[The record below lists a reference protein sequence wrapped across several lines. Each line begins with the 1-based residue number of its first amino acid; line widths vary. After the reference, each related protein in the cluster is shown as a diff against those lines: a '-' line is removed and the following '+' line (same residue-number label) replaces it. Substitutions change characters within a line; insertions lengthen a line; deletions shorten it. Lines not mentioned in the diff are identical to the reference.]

1 MHSLAPGDKEAS
13 LTCITRMAFADVFIK
28 RWTTLCGCEMCAW
41 HHHVNTDIDDIL
53 YKSSSVCMLYVFLH
67 LDKTCFCQNGSCVVW
82 ISNTF
87 HLLTWRGTIWSY
99 SIVALLLGSAES
111 FRMNYS
117 IVLGSEES
125 FRMKIGREIMLRQE
139 VRTGSS
145 SEKHCSDYSPRAH
158 KNRQLE

>member
-1 MHSLAPGDKEAS
+1 MHSAHSLAPGDKEAS
-13 LTCITRMAFADVFIK
+13 LTSITRMAFADVFIK
-28 RWTTLCGCEMCAW
+28 RWTTLCGCETCAW

-67 LDKTCFCQNGSCVVW
+67 LDKTCFCRNGSCVVW

-99 SIVALLLGSAES
+99 SIVALLLGSEK
-111 FRMNYS
+111 
-117 IVLGSEES
+117 S
-125 FRMKIGREIMLRQE
+125 FRMKIGREIVLRQE